1 MRLFTI
7 ALSALALCGAAFAA
21 PVDTLTA
28 RLATPIMVGD
38 KVLPAG
44 DFTLNVIHGTS
55 SMMLVARTAN
65 NEAAAVMVNR
75 IHESEINDKS
85 EVILG
90 KTGNTLKLERIWIDG
105 IGYSI
110 VDAQ

>member
-1 MRLFTI
+1 MKLFTI

-28 RLATPIMVGD
+28 RMAAPVMVGD
-38 KVLPAG
+38 KLLPAG
-44 DFTLNVIHGTS
+44 DLTLNVIHGTS
-55 SMMLVARTAN
+55 SMMLVARSAN

-75 IHESEINDKS
+75 IHEPEINGRT

-105 IGYSI
+105 VGYAI